1 MAAGA
6 RNRVRFVRAEA
17 AGQVQSGG
25 VKVVMKIFGR
35 ILLAAVVAGA
45 VLGCGWSVFDGMRR
59 AKVEAAVLPWISE
72 NAVAFDPAAPD
83 SLWSPELARALGGAR
98 LIGVGEATHGS
109 HEDGAA
115 KAAIIKG
122 LINSGAVQTI
132 FLEVNANGGRELDT
146 FIQGEAGDPAE
157 RVRTAKIFKVNK
169 THALA
174 DLIGWLRDWNR
185 TAAKPVRIYGIDC
198 QATAPDALLA
208 LEALRKVDAAEAD
221 RLAAALAPIVSTE
234 AQALRFPL
242 MIKSLTTAQL
252 KEAMTAL
259 EAVRSALERHPGTED
274 ARYAALT
281 AWQGL
286 KAFEL
291 ETADGK
297 IEGSAEVIDEY
308 YSRRDVFM
316 ASNILNN
323 PAQGAGAFWAHNNH
337 VAGGVPAGKN
347 FVTTGARLRQA
358 LGDRYRTVVF
368 EYGTARFNAVPML
381 LPFPQPDATDPQSE
395 ITWSLRQGRL
405 AQPLS
410 HAAEGAYWVALRDL
424 PDDAASSAWRALPY
438 TLDWPGWGATPV
450 QFLKLPFRVPLGT
463 MFDIVVYIPE
473 MTPSRPV

>member
-1 MAAGA
+1 
-6 RNRVRFVRAEA
+6 
-17 AGQVQSGG
+17 
-25 VKVVMKIFGR
+25 MKIFGR
-35 ILLAAVVAGA
+35 IFLAAVVAGA
-45 VLGCGWSVFDGMRR
+45 LLGGGWSVFDGMQR
-59 AKVEAAVLPWISE
+59 AKVEAGVLPWISE

-83 SLWSPELARALGGAR
+83 SLWSPDLARALGGAR

-122 LINSGAVQTI
+122 LVTSGAVQTV
-132 FLEVNANGGRELDT
+132 FLEVNANGGRELDA
-146 FIQGEAGDPAE
+146 FIQGGAGDPAE

-185 TAAKPVRIYGIDC
+185 TAKQPVRIYGIDC

-208 LEALRKVDAAEAD
+208 LEALRRLDPAEAD
-221 RLAAALAPIVSTE
+221 RLAAALTPIVSTE

-242 MIKSLTTAQL
+242 LIKSLTSAQL
-252 KEAMTAL
+252 REAMTAL
-259 EAVRSALERHPGTED
+259 EAVRSALGRHSGTEE

-297 IEGSAEVIDEY
+297 IEGSSKAIEEY

-316 ASNILNN
+316 ADNILNG
-323 PAQGAGAFWAHNNH
+323 PAQGAGVFWAHNNH
-337 VAGGVPAGKN
+337 VAGGVPAG
-347 FVTTGARLRQA
+347 TSYAPTGARLRRA
-358 LGDRYRTVVF
+358 LGDSYRAVAV
-368 EYGTARFNAVPML
+368 EYGTARFNAVPAL

-395 ITWSLRQGRL
+395 ISWSLRQGRL
-405 AQPLS
+405 AQPLAR
-410 HAAEGAYWVALRDL
+410 AAHGAYWVSLRDL

-450 QFLKLPFRVPLGT
+450 QFLKLPFRAPLET
-463 MFDIVVYIPE
+463 IFDVVVYIPE

>member
-1 MAAGA
+1 M
-6 RNRVRFVRAEA
+6 
-17 AGQVQSGG
+17 GG
-25 VKVVMKIFGR
+25 VIVVMKIFGR
-35 ILLAAVVAGA
+35 ILLAVVVFGA
-45 VLGCGWSVFDGMRR
+45 LLGGGWSVLDGMHR
-59 AKVEAAVLPWISE
+59 ARVEAAVLPWISA
-72 NAVAFDPAAPD
+72 NAVAFNPAVPD

-122 LINSGAVQTI
+122 LVASGAVQTV
-132 FLEVNANGGRELDT
+132 FLEVNANGGRELDA
-146 FIQGEAGDPAE
+146 FIQGEDGDPVG
-157 RVRTAKIFKVNK
+157 RVRTAKIFRVSK

-208 LEALRKVDAAEAD
+208 LDALRRLAPAEAE
-221 RLAAALAPIVSTE
+221 RLTAALAPIVSAE

-242 MIKSLTTAQL
+242 LIKSLSSAELQQ
-252 KEAMTAL
+252 AMTAL
-259 EAVRSALERHPGTED
+259 EALRSALERHPGTED

-291 ETADGK
+291 ETSDGK
-297 IEGSAEVIDEY
+297 ITGDDKAVQEY

-316 ASNILNN
+316 ADNILTG
-323 PAQGAGAFWAHNNH
+323 PAQGAGVFWAHNNH
-337 VAGGVPAGKN
+337 VAGGVPAGTN
-347 FVTTGARLRQA
+347 FVTTGARLRHA

-368 EYGTARFNAVPML
+368 EYGTARFNAVPTL
-381 LPFPQPDATDPQSE
+381 LPFQQANAADEQSE
-395 ITWSLRQGRL
+395 ITWNVRHGRL

-410 HAAEGAYWVALRDL
+410 YAAEGAYWIALRDL
-424 PDDAASSAWRALPY
+424 PDDEASSAWRALPY
-438 TLDWPGWGATPV
+438 TLDWPGWNATPV
-450 QFLKLPFRVPLGT
+450 QILKPTYRFPLET
-463 MFDIVVYIPE
+463 MFDVVVYIPE

>member
-1 MAAGA
+1 MRTEAG
-6 RNRVRFVRAEA
+6 
-17 AGQVQSGG
+17 GQVHSGG
-25 VKVVMKIFGR
+25 VIVVMKIFMR
-35 ILLAAVVAGA
+35 ILLSAVVAGA
-45 VLGCGWSVFDGMRR
+45 LLGGGWSVFDGMQR

-72 NAVAFDPAAPD
+72 NAVAFDPGAPD
-83 SLWSPELARALGGAR
+83 SLWSPELAGALGGAR
-98 LIGVGEATHGS
+98 LIGLGEATHGS

-122 LINSGAVQTI
+122 LVTSGAVQTV
-132 FLEVNANGGRELDT
+132 FLEVNANGGRELDA

-157 RVRTAKIFKVNK
+157 RVRTASIFKVNK
-169 THALA
+169 TRALA

-208 LEALRKVDAAEAD
+208 LEALRRLDPAAAE
-221 RLAAALAPIVSTE
+221 RLAAALAPIISAE
-234 AQALRFPL
+234 AQALRFPVL
-242 MIKSLTTAQL
+242 VKSLTSAQL
-252 KEAMTAL
+252 QQAMAAL
-259 EAVRSALERHPGTED
+259 EAVRSALEGHPGTED

-297 IEGSAEVIDEY
+297 ITGSSEVIAEY

-316 ASNILNN
+316 ANNILNS
-323 PAQGAGAFWAHNNH
+323 PAQGAGVFWAHNNH
-337 VAGGVPAGKN
+337 VAGGVPAGTSY
-347 FVTTGARLRQA
+347 VTTGARLRQA
-358 LGDRYRTVVF
+358 LGDTYRAVVV
-368 EYGTARFNAVPML
+368 EYGTARFNAVPVL
-381 LPFPQPDATDPQSE
+381 LPFQQPTAADEQSV
-395 ITWSLRQGRL
+395 ISWSILQGRP

-410 HAAEGAYWVALRDL
+410 RAAEGAYWVALRDL
-424 PDDAASSAWRALPY
+424 PDDEASSAWRALPY

-450 QFLKLPFRVPLGT
+450 QVLKPPLRVPLGT
-463 MFDIVVYIPE
+463 MFDVVVYIPE

>member
-1 MAAGA
+1 ML
-6 RNRVRFVRAEA
+6 
-17 AGQVQSGG
+17 
-25 VKVVMKIFGR
+25 KIFGR
-35 ILLAAVVAGA
+35 IVLA
-45 VLGCGWSVFDGMRR
+45 VLVGAALLGGGWSVFDGMQR
-59 AKVEAAVLPWISE
+59 AKVEAGVLPWISE

-98 LIGVGEATHGS
+98 LIGLGEATHGS

-122 LINSGAVQTI
+122 LVTSGAVQTV
-132 FLEVNANGGRELDT
+132 FLEVNANGGRELDA

-208 LEALRKVDAAEAD
+208 LEALRRLDPAEAD

-252 KEAMTAL
+252 QQAMTAL
-259 EAVRSALERHPGTED
+259 EAVRTALARHPGTED

-297 IEGSAEVIDEY
+297 IEGSSEAIGEY

-316 ASNILNN
+316 ADNILNG
-323 PAQGAGAFWAHNNH
+323 PAQGAGVFWAHNIH
-337 VAGGVPAGKN
+337 VAGGVPAG
-347 FVTTGARLRQA
+347 TGYAPTGARLRQA
-358 LGDRYRTVVF
+358 LGDSYRAVAV
-368 EYGTARFNAVPML
+368 EYGTARFNAVPAL
-381 LPFPQPDATDPQSE
+381 LPFPEPAATDPQSV
-395 ITWSLRQGRL
+395 ISWSLLQGRP
-405 AQPLS
+405 AQPLARAS
-410 HAAEGAYWVALRDL
+410 GGAYWVALHDL
-424 PDDAASSAWRALPY
+424 PDNEASAAWRALPY
-438 TLDWPGWGATPV
+438 TIDWPGWVATPV
-450 QFLKLPFRVPLGT
+450 QFLKVPFRVPLGT
-463 MFDIVVYIPE
+463 MFDVVVYIPE